1 MSGVEA
7 IFGMAA
13 SGAGLVSLGIQLG
26 ESAVKLRRIYHV
38 AKDAPRTVSR
48 LVFGLETMAMALRGL
63 EQHRQQNSHSGALLA
78 RCITECQQSTAEIQ
92 RLVDKVDGHLA
103 KHVRISGKVYAAFK
117 ERDMKELLDD
127 LEKAKSSLELAYMM
141 YLAEEQRRRDQAH
154 GNTLSLHG
162 TLLRGLQA
170 QVSAGNASISQQLTL
185 LTQFSTSQQQP
196 YMCISETQTTTA
208 NELMSARSH
217 DFDTAEKS
225 DGLERVSQCNRSLP
239 VKQVK
244 RKNGKTRFRASFR
257 LPTWLCRRVWEFT
270 VTHAQ
275 CSWSMHLRTYNIAPD
290 NSLIF
295 HYCHAGDLA
304 KVRRLIESGEA
315 TPLDVVMLNED
326 EGGSWWTLLEVS
338 S

>member
-7 IFGMAA
+7 ILGMAA

-26 ESAVKLRRIYHV
+26 ESAVKLRRIYHA

-48 LVFGLETMAMALRGL
+48 LVFGLETMAMALQEL
-63 EQHRQQNSHSGALLA
+63 ELHRQQNSHSRALLA

-92 RLVDKVDGHLA
+92 QLVDKVDGHLA
-103 KHVRISGKVYAAFK
+103 KHARISGKVYAAFK

-141 YLAEEQRRRDQAH
+141 YLAEEQRRRDRAH
-154 GNTLSLHG
+154 GSTLSLHG
-162 TLLRGLQA
+162 ALLQGLQA

-196 YMCISETQTTTA
+196 HMAISETQTTTA
-208 NELMSARSH
+208 SELISARSP
-217 DFDTAEKS
+217 DFDTAENS
-225 DGLERVSQCNRSLP
+225 DGLERAGQCNRPLP
-239 VKQVK
+239 VRRVK

-257 LPTWLCRRVWEFT
+257 LPAWLCRHVWEFT

-275 CSWSMHLRTYNIAPD
+275 CRWSMHLRTYNIAPD

-295 HYCHAGDLA
+295 RYCYSGDLA

-315 TPLDVVMLNED
+315 TPLDVVMLDEE
-326 EGGSWWTLLEVS
+326 EGGGWWTLLEVS